1 MDIDQLFSFGN
12 KGASQKDE
20 IQEKS
25 THHEIF
31 RFYSMA
37 LGFGVYI
44 LPLVWNPSLEQLGE
58 GATGR
63 ISQSPLNKAAS
74 FAFKRFSPWRIQ
86 SGLSK
91 EKFRS
96 LQYQSMI
103 SEIAALQDLPLYNHP
118 NVVNLEGLSWEILN
132 DKEVLPVLVFKKAE
146 FGDLENFLSLPEA
159 ADLTIEDRMAICG
172 EISRALLTMH
182 ERGTLT

>member
-12 KGASQKDE
+12 KGALQKDE
-20 IQEKS
+20 TQEKS
-25 THHEIF
+25 THHEVF

-63 ISQSPLNKAAS
+63 ISQSPFNKAAS

-91 EKFRS
+91 ENFRS

-118 NVVNLEGLSWEILN
+118 NVVSLYGLSWEILN

-146 FGDLENFLSLPEA
+146 CGDLENFLSLPEA
-159 ADLTIEDRMAICG
+159 ADLTIENRMAICG